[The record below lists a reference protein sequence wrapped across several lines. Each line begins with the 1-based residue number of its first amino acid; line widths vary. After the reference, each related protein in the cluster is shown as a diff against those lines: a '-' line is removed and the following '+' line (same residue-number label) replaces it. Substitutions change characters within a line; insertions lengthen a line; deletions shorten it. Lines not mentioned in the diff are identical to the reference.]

1 MATKKK
7 ATVKAAPSKATKAAA
22 KVVSVKQSAKS
33 ATKSVAKKTE
43 PAKKSVAQKAEPV
56 KKAASA
62 KKPIAKKPEPKK
74 PAPKTP
80 VATKPVEKK
89 SASKKSIPVKA
100 PVAQKPVAKKPASKK
115 TEPVKKPASA
125 KTPAA
130 TKSVVKKSEPVKQS
144 TSAKKAV
151 KEKTPVIKKAEQTQK
166 PSSKVPEKVK
176 TAPIDT
182 KASTVKTT
190 KGTKPG
196 KDTPNST
203 PVKPVVTGMRATSP
217 LTPKYPV
224 LRPKGDHKK
233 SASVRHITRTPF
245 KDADLEEFKR
255 RLLEER
261 ERKIKLQNSMSADAL
276 SRPDEENVEEDG
288 TNSANRADMLNRAE
302 ETRKSLLA
310 IDDAL
315 RAIENKTYGICS
327 VCKCAITRERLR
339 AAPFAI
345 RCVKCKEEWE
355 RQVKASK
362 RSMNL

>member
-1 MATKKK
+1 
-7 ATVKAAPSKATKAAA
+7 VAP
-22 KVVSVKQSAKS
+22 VKQSAKP
-33 ATKSVAKKTE
+33 AKKPVEQKAE
-43 PAKKSVAQKAEPV
+43 PAKK
-56 KKAASA
+56 
-62 KKPIAKKPEPKK
+62 
-74 PAPKTP
+74 PAPAK
-80 VATKPVEKK
+80 
-89 SASKKSIPVKA
+89 
-100 PVAQKPVAKKPASKK
+100 KPVAKKV
-115 TEPVKKPASA
+115 EPA
-125 KTPAA
+125 KTPESPKKVETT
-130 TKSVVKKSEPVKQS
+130 TKSKKP
-144 TSAKKAV
+144 TATP
-151 KEKTPVIKKAEQTQK
+151 KTA
-166 PSSKVPEKVK
+166 EKVK
-176 TAPIDT
+176 AEPVETKVPSTKKPTNNAEKST
-182 KASTVKTT
+182 KAT
-190 KGTKPG
+190 KGG
-196 KDTPNST
+196 KDNATD
-203 PVKPVVTGMRATSP
+203 KPVATGMRATSP

-261 ERKIKLQNSMSADAL
+261 DRKIKLQNSMSADAL

-315 RAIENKTYGICS
+315 RAIENKTYGICA

>member
-7 ATVKAAPSKATKAAA
+7 ATAKTAPVKAAKPSTKVAP
-22 KVVSVKQSAKS
+22 VKQPAKP
-33 ATKSVAKKTE
+33 AKKPVEQKAEPAKKPAPAKKPVAKKPEPAKKPVAKKAEPAKKPVATKTE
-43 PAKKSVAQKAEPV
+43 PAKKPVAKKAEP
-56 KKAASA
+56 A
-62 KKPIAKKPEPKK
+62 KKPVAAKTEPAK
-74 PAPKTP
+74 
-80 VATKPVEKK
+80 
-89 SASKKSIPVKA
+89 
-100 PVAQKPVAKKPASKK
+100 KPVAKKVEPAKKPESPKKVETTTKSKK
-115 TEPVKKPASA
+115 PTA
-125 KTPAA
+125 TPKAA
-130 TKSVVKKSEPVKQS
+130 
-144 TSAKKAV
+144 
-151 KEKTPVIKKAEQTQK
+151 
-166 PSSKVPEKVK
+166 EKVK
-176 TAPIDT
+176 ADPVET
-182 KASTVKTT
+182 KAPSTKKPTNNSEKSTKAT
-190 KGTKPG
+190 KGG
-196 KDTPNST
+196 KDNATD
-203 PVKPVVTGMRATSP
+203 KPVATGMRTTSP

-261 ERKIKLQNSMSADAL
+261 DRKIKLQNSMSADAL

-315 RAIENKTYGICS
+315 RAIENKTYGICA